1 MEMTQLIWLLRILG
15 GLAIGFILAR
25 KLRDF
30 IRSIVIMCIPMKHRI
45 SEQSFQ
51 IQTRITTA
59 VGILVA
65 IGIAIGLNYGLSVG
79 MDKMGVTKT
88 IKLSDAGL
96 SPSLPIKNKP
106 VVVEQPPQPT
116 LPKVAPEFVLPIVEE
131 PDRSVVPPTY
141 EIPSQQKATRPKV
154 TRPIA
159 PPTDLEI
166 YHNQRYPA
174 PQNWQAPRATANAY
188 QMTYYAQLY
197 AFRNL
202 QNAKKQQ
209 LRWKQHN
216 QIPVWVGFTEGEW
229 TPYKV
234 IVGPFKNRQAAAYF
248 LKTNRLKG
256 FPKPAHQLQVFQ
268 E

>member
-1 MEMTQLIWLLRILG
+1 MEMTQLIWLLRIFG

-51 IQTRITTA
+51 IQTRITTS

-88 IKLSDAGL
+88 IKLSDASL
-96 SPSLPIKNKP
+96 SPSLPLKKKP
-106 VVVEQPPQPT
+106 LVVVQPPRPT
-116 LPKVAPEFVLPIVEE
+116 LPKVAPEFVLPIIEE
-131 PDRSVVPPTY
+131 PDREVVAPPTY
-141 EIPSQQKATRPKV
+141 EIPSRQKV
-154 TRPIA
+154 TRPIT
-159 PPTDLEI
+159 PPMDTEI
-166 YHNQRYPA
+166 YHNQRYAA
-174 PQNWQAPRATANAY
+174 PQNWQAPRTTANEY
-188 QMTYYAQLY
+188 QIAYYAQLY

-209 LRWKQHN
+209 VRWK
-216 QIPVWVGFTEGEW
+216 
-229 TPYKV
+229 
-234 IVGPFKNRQAAAYF
+234 
-248 LKTNRLKG
+248 L
-256 FPKPAHQLQVFQ
+256 
-268 E
+268 